1 MLEFT
6 KLLKSLDVISTRW
19 KGGQHSFP
27 APQND
32 LAARYVDELRSL
44 QDKCTENPRFRIDV
58 MGYVKE
64 LGTNEA
70 DDPLSSPSRY
80 ATMLGSSGKPP
91 ESVSASQRQKKRKH
105 SQIHD
110 GPGHR
115 SGEHNGNSGTTEYTP
130 RESATHRLSAGD
142 VRSDHNFPMPGRI
155 GLQAG
160 FPATV
165 SPTQIA
171 EAAAY
176 SGPTLGD
183 DGFMHPAVNIQTA
196 DSIMGMDDL
205 NPISQMFVDQ
215 QFLDMDR
222 VISYNDG
229 LFSTNIGW
237 WGQEN

>member
-91 ESVSASQRQKKRKH
+91 RVCIGFATTKEKKA
-105 SQIHD
+105 QPD
-110 GPGHR
+110 
-115 SGEHNGNSGTTEYTP
+115 T
-130 RESATHRLSAGD
+130 
-142 VRSDHNFPMPGRI
+142 
-155 GLQAG
+155 
-160 FPATV
+160 
-165 SPTQIA
+165 
-171 EAAAY
+171 
-176 SGPTLGD
+176 
-183 DGFMHPAVNIQTA
+183 
-196 DSIMGMDDL
+196 
-205 NPISQMFVDQ
+205 
-215 QFLDMDR
+215 
-222 VISYNDG
+222 
-229 LFSTNIGW
+229 
-237 WGQEN
+237 

>member
-1 MLEFT
+1 
-6 KLLKSLDVISTRW
+6 
-19 KGGQHSFP
+19 
-27 APQND
+27 
-32 LAARYVDELRSL
+32 
-44 QDKCTENPRFRIDV
+44 
-58 MGYVKE
+58 
-64 LGTNEA
+64 
-70 DDPLSSPSRY
+70 
-80 ATMLGSSGKPP
+80 
-91 ESVSASQRQKKRKH
+91 
-105 SQIHD
+105 
-110 GPGHR
+110 
-115 SGEHNGNSGTTEYTP
+115 
-130 RESATHRLSAGD
+130 
-142 VRSDHNFPMPGRI
+142 MPGRI